1 MSTGAVFKLITNDG
15 KQDRLINATEL
26 LNRRLL
32 QIENARRENP
42 RIRDPTP
49 TLVDI
54 ERTHI
59 LFVNAHFKPFAS
71 LAYEYGKT
79 AVQSGTARL
88 NSNVQFSIPQF
99 GDFFNDM
106 VVHIRLGAVEALES
120 GYWEDPAN
128 NPVTPLPTGTAN
140 QLIRYVNYLGQAL
153 VKEVKFTVNNNP
165 LDEYNNNVTNFHQ
178 KYFVT
183 PNKEVGWNRLV
194 AQEVPK
200 EGYEQIPFANGRSGR
215 GSGVRTKV
223 AVCDGPQT
231 AKPAH
236 GEIDIWM
243 PLLFWFNKDPRL
255 SIPSVSIPY
264 GQRFINLQFARK
276 EEILQHLHATN
287 PALDAPAQNPVPEP
301 DITLCELYINN
312 IFVNPEIHD
321 IFIKRIGFSLIRVH
335 RQQQFR
341 VSQSSDQLLLNQFKW
356 PIETIYA
363 GLRPVDNIDTASTK
377 LLEDWNVYAEVTD
390 TVVSGCGLADYSL
403 FVADAVQ
410 GGASLA
416 ISEVETALG
425 FTDGSDPLETITS
438 AAGREFQGIQVITG
452 EAAGIPAGSLGDILN
467 EWLGYYGLT
476 QLDSANYADF
486 AAITAAELNP
496 TWPQPGRG
504 GAGSCEI
511 RYKTCTPTVD
521 TLRLRAHGID
531 LYQEIESA
539 FFNAYTA
546 YTYGGQHI
554 NTPYDCGTLMIPF
567 NLYPGS
573 YQPSGHINIS
583 RAREFYIAYT
593 SSSVGST
600 IATADMECIAIAIN
614 FLLISDGSAVLRYS
628 T

>member
-1 MSTGAVFKLITNDG
+1 MSSGGIFKLITNDG

-32 QIENARRENP
+32 QIENTRRQNP

-54 ERTHI
+54 EKTHI

-71 LAYEYGKT
+71 LAYEYNKT

-88 NSNVQFSIPQF
+88 GAGVQFSIPQF

-106 VVHIRLGAVEALES
+106 VLHVRLGAVEALES

-128 NPVTPLPTGTAN
+128 NPATPSPGGSAN

-153 VKEVKFTVNNNP
+153 VKQVKFTVNNNP
-165 LDEYNNNVTNFHQ
+165 LDEYDNNVINFHQ

-183 PNKEVGWNRLV
+183 PNKQTGWNRLV
-194 AQEVPK
+194 AQENPK
-200 EGYEQIPFANGRSGR
+200 EGYVQVASANGRAGR
-215 GSGVRTKV
+215 GAGVREKV
-223 AVCDGPQT
+223 AICDGPQT

-255 SIPSVSIPY
+255 SVPSVSIPY
-264 GQRFINLQFARK
+264 GQRFIDVVFARK
-276 EEILQHLHATN
+276 EEILQHLHASN
-287 PALDAPAQNPVPEP
+287 PALDAPAQNPVPDP

-335 RQQQFR
+335 RQQSFR
-341 VSQSSDQLLLNQFKW
+341 ESQAANELLLNQFKW

-363 GLRPVDNIDTASTK
+363 GLRPTDNIDTSSTK

-390 TVVSGCGLADYSL
+390 SVVSGCGIMDYAPL
-403 FVADAVQ
+403 VADVVQ
-410 GGASLA
+410 AGASLA
-416 ISEVETALG
+416 VSEIETALG
-425 FTDGSDPLETITS
+425 FVDGSDPLETIKS
-438 AAGREFQGIQVITG
+438 ATGQELQGIQVITG
-452 EAAGIPAGSLGDILN
+452 EAAGIPAGSIGVIIN
-467 EWLGYYGLT
+467 EWLGYYGFK
-476 QLDSANYADF
+476 QLDSADFVDF
-486 AAITAAELNP
+486 AAIQAAEFNVE
-496 TWPQPGRG
+496 WPEPGRG
-504 GAGSCEI
+504 GAGACGI
-511 RYKTCTPTVD
+511 RYKTCTPVTK
-521 TLRLRAHGID
+521 TIGLRAHGIE
-531 LYQEIESA
+531 LYKPTETA
-539 FFNAYTA
+539 FYNAYTS

-554 NTPYDCGTLMIPF
+554 NTPEDCGVLMIPF

-583 RAREFYIAYT
+583 RAREFYLSYT
-593 SSSVGST
+593 SDTLGST
-600 IATADMECIAIAIN
+600 ISTCEFVAIAIALN

>member
-1 MSTGAVFKLITNDG
+1 MSTGGIFKLITNDG

-32 QIENARRENP
+32 QIEESRRENP

-79 AVQSGTARL
+79 AVQAGTARL
-88 NSNVQFSIPQF
+88 NSTVQFSIPQF

-106 VVHIRLGAVEALES
+106 VLHVRLGAIEALES

-128 NPVTPLPTGTAN
+128 NPVTPLPGGSAN

-153 VKEVKFTVNNNP
+153 VKQVKFTVNNNP
-165 LDEYNNNVTNFHQ
+165 LDEYNNNVINFHQ

-183 PNKEVGWNRLV
+183 PNKETGWNKLV

-200 EGYEQIPFANGRSGR
+200 EGYGQVGYANGRAGR
-215 GSGVRTKV
+215 GSGVRSKV
-223 AVCDGPQT
+223 EICDGPQT

-264 GQRFINLQFARK
+264 GQRFINVTFARK
-276 EEILQHLHATN
+276 EELLQHLHATN

-321 IFIKRIGFSLIRVH
+321 IFIKRIGFSLIRVY
-335 RQQQFR
+335 RQQSFR
-341 VSQSSDQLLLNQFKW
+341 VSQSSNELLLSQFKW
-356 PIETIYA
+356 PIETIYT
-363 GLRPVDNIDTASTK
+363 GLRPTNNIDVASTK
-377 LLEDWNVYAEVTD
+377 MLEDWSSYTEVVD
-390 TVVSGCGLADYSL
+390 TTVSGCGVSDYAL
-403 FVADAVQ
+403 FVADATEA
-410 GGASLA
+410 GASLA
-416 ISEVETALG
+416 VSEVEGALG
-425 FTDGSDPLETITS
+425 FIDGSNPSDTIKS
-438 AAGREFQGIQVITG
+438 ASGAELQGIQVITG
-452 EAAGIPAGSLGDILN
+452 EGGGIPAGSLGDILN
-467 EWLGYYGLT
+467 EWLGFYGLK
-476 QLDSANYADF
+476 QLDPADF
-486 AAITAAELNP
+486 ADFVAPLAAELNLV
-496 TWPQPGRG
+496 WPQPGRG
-504 GAGSCEI
+504 GAGSCEL
-511 RYKTCTPTVD
+511 RYKTNLPTIE
-521 TLRLRAHGID
+521 TLGLRSHGID
-531 LYQEIESA
+531 LYKPTESA
-539 FFNAYTA
+539 FYNSYTA

-554 NTPYDCGTLMIPF
+554 NTPKDSGTLMIPF

-583 RAREFYIAYT
+583 RAREFYISYT
-593 SSSVGST
+593 SNSVGTT
-600 IATADMECIAIAIN
+600 IGTADMECIAVAIN